1 MWGMTE
7 QQGWREP
14 TNKNL
19 TDLGEI
25 AEGRYRLAIDNTDLG
40 QREQVVSIPQ
50 TYPDLSQLLS
60 NDHNVCKPRTQSPPS
75 SQPRPLDPQ
84 KTAFEPRQ

>member
-40 QREQVVSIPQ
+40 QRE
-50 TYPDLSQLLS
+50 
-60 NDHNVCKPRTQSPPS
+60 
-75 SQPRPLDPQ
+75 
-84 KTAFEPRQ
+84 